1 MQSEGDTKRS
11 EVSKISNW
19 TRQGDIWREQV
30 NEQLFATNKQ
40 MKEIER
46 KTSKQDVPPQVTSY
60 DLDQLQDKMRIITQ
74 QTVSASISA
83 WSDKTE
89 GSIREIERQVALVR
103 IGGTDNSER
112 PLSPEDVQT
121 ALQTTLPSEMLLKG
135 AVASEVLLLE
145 SKVSDKIESKLLS
158 LFQNEVS
165 STKSNIDRSIEEK
178 VKAICSENGFS
189 VPSSSSPGYNT
200 GTEGQQRDGRERETT
215 SNDVSTQH
223 INFKSKISLMKK
235 EADAELAKLEQGL
248 TDVHDK
254 MNLMTKKFDLEQK
267 TVAGAYTVEGV

>member
-1 MQSEGDTKRS
+1 MATEKDEWIQKITERLVRLEAKTVSDIHEPVNAYHNQIAARDAERVSELSETVRNLERTVSQLQSKLTASQLAIEVMQSEGDTKRS

-178 VKAICSENGFS
+178 VKAICS
-189 VPSSSSPGYNT
+189 
-200 GTEGQQRDGRERETT
+200 
-215 SNDVSTQH
+215 
-223 INFKSKISLMKK
+223 
-235 EADAELAKLEQGL
+235 
-248 TDVHDK
+248 
-254 MNLMTKKFDLEQK
+254 
-267 TVAGAYTVEGV
+267 